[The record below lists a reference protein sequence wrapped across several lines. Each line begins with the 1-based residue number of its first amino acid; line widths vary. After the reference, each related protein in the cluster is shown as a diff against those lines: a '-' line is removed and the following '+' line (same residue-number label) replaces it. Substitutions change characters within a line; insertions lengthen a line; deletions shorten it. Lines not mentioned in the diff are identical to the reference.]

1 MLENA
6 LKEKL
11 SRGET
16 ALGLFVNIN
25 SPTLIEIIGYS
36 GLDFIVI
43 DNEHGAFS
51 DSDIEELIR
60 AAELT
65 NVTPIVRV
73 SYNQASIQKALDRGA
88 KGIQVPMINTR
99 ADAEAVVR
107 KAKFAPLGTRGAAY
121 SVRAA
126 RYGNY
131 IGKEYLDAADQNTLI
146 IVHIETME
154 AVQNFE
160 EIVSVPGID
169 IAFVG
174 PADLSVS
181 MGYKAE
187 GWNHPEVQKVI
198 QDLLRR
204 GKEHGVYMG
213 TMASNIQDLGRCAAK
228 GARFVSLVASGL
240 ISEKFKE
247 MTRVGRADIKN

>member
-11 SRGET
+11 GRGET

-88 KGIQVPMINTR
+88 KGIQVPMVNTR

-107 KAKFAPLGTRGAAY
+107 RRNLPRLVRGAQPIPF
-121 SVRAA
+121 
-126 RYGNY
+126 G
-131 IGKEYLDAADQNTLI
+131 L
-146 IVHIETME
+146 
-154 AVQNFE
+154 
-160 EIVSVPGID
+160 
-169 IAFVG
+169 
-174 PADLSVS
+174 
-181 MGYKAE
+181 
-187 GWNHPEVQKVI
+187 
-198 QDLLRR
+198 
-204 GKEHGVYMG
+204 HG
-213 TMASNIQDLGRCAAK
+213 MATTWAK
-228 GARFVSLVASGL
+228 SIWMRQ
-240 ISEKFKE
+240 I
-247 MTRVGRADIKN
+247 RIH

>member
-1 MLENA
+1 MFGNA
-6 LKEKL
+6 LKEKIN
-11 SRGET
+11 RGET

-25 SPTLIEIIGYS
+25 SPTLIEIIGYA
-36 GLDFIVI
+36 GVDFIVI

-65 NVTPIVRV
+65 KITPIVRV
-73 SYNQASIQKALDRGA
+73 SDNTAAIQKALDRGA
-88 KGIQVPMINTR
+88 KGIQVPMVNTK
-99 ADAEAVVR
+99 AHAEAVVR
-107 KAKFAPLGTRGAAY
+107 KAKFSPTGTRGVAY

-126 RYGNY
+126 RFGNES
-131 IGKEYLDAADQNTLI
+131 GKEYLDAADRNTLI
-146 IVHIETME
+146 IVQIETVK
-154 AVQNFE
+154 AVRNFD
-160 EIVSVPGID
+160 EIISVPGID
-169 IAFVG
+169 GAFVG

-187 GWNHPEVQKVI
+187 GWNHPEVKTVI

-204 GKEHGVYMG
+204 GGEKGVFMG
-213 TMASNIQDLGRCAAK
+213 TMASNIQDLGRCASDGAK
-228 GARFVSLVASGL
+228 YVSLVASGL

-247 MTRVGRADIKN
+247 MVGVGRTAIEK